1 VDIESTPSRLKDSKT
16 FLSLNHGF
24 DAVIHVLYEV
34 DFRAAKSAQVGNV
47 EDAVVSLSVLSVSST
62 DLDVVLVSNCLELV
76 FFLG

>member
-1 VDIESTPSRLKDSKT
+1 
-16 FLSLNHGF
+16 LNHGF

-34 DFRAAKSAQVGNV
+34 DFRAAKSAQVGDV
-47 EDAVVSLSVLSVSST
+47 EDAVVSLSVLSMSST